1 MLDKILDDA
10 SVAASMA
17 SMKYF
22 NDTLGGADTFPCGFA
37 WVNVYGIKGNT
48 KEGKILK
55 SFGFRKA
62 YEGGYQLWNPGS
74 LNCQNVDAKE
84 AGAKAFAAVLREFGI
99 EAYSGS
105 RLD

>member
-37 WVNVYGIKGNT
+37 WVNVYGIK
-48 KEGKILK
+48 L
-55 SFGFRKA
+55 
-62 YEGGYQLWNPGS
+62 
-74 LNCQNVDAKE
+74 
-84 AGAKAFAAVLREFGI
+84 
-99 EAYSGS
+99 
-105 RLD
+105 